1 MFSASTKAALAS
13 IVLAATAASAT
24 QSVLLKVA
32 GPTDVTDVENLKVT
46 TTITN
51 TGDETLKL
59 FNDPNSALST
69 LPANTFAISNSAGA
83 VPQFTGIKAK
93 YSLDAVVAKNI
104 DSFTVLAP
112 GESVEKVHDLAAA
125 YNFTLSGEDA
135 YTFDASKSLFHLA
148 DDGSI
153 VPIEAETEAHTAKLA
168 GKLAAPRATL
178 TKRASYNGCSSS
190 RQSQVASAITAATT
204 YASNA
209 YSYLSSHTSATTRYT
224 TWFGTYSSSRH
235 STVLSHFQHL
245 HEGDYNSFTYDCT
258 CTESGVYAYVYPDDY
273 GVIYLCPVFWQVS
286 TTGTDSQGGT
296 LIHESS
302 HFTANGG
309 TDDIVYGQ
317 SGAKSLAQSNPD
329 QAVQNADSHEYFAE
343 NNPAQS

>member
-13 IVLAATAASAT
+13 IVLSALAVSAT
-24 QSVLLKVA
+24 QSVSLKVA
-32 GPTDVTDVENLKVT
+32 GPSDVTDVENLKVT

-93 YSLDAVVAKNI
+93 YSMDTVVAKNI
-104 DSFTVLAP
+104 SGFTVLAP

-125 YNFTLSGEDA
+125 YNFTLPGEDA
-135 YTFDASKSLFHLA
+135 YTFEASKSFFHLA

-153 VPIEAETEAHTAKLA
+153 VPIEAEVEAHTAKLA
-168 GKLAAPRATL
+168 GKLVLPRNTIS
-178 TKRASYNGCSSS
+178 KRASYKGCSSS
-190 RQSQVASAITAATT
+190 QQSQIKSAISAATT
-204 YASNA
+204 YAANA

-224 TWFGTYSSSRH
+224 TWFGTYSVSRH

-245 HEGDYNSFTYDCT
+245 HEGDYSSFTYDCT
-258 CTESGVYAYVYPDDY
+258 CTEADTYAFVYADDY
-273 GVIYLCPVFWQVS
+273 GTIHLCPVFWQIS

-296 LIHESS
+296 LIHEST
-302 HFTANGG
+302 HFTKNGG

-317 SGAKSLAQSNPD
+317 SSAKSLAKSSPS

-343 NNPAQS
+343 NNPALS